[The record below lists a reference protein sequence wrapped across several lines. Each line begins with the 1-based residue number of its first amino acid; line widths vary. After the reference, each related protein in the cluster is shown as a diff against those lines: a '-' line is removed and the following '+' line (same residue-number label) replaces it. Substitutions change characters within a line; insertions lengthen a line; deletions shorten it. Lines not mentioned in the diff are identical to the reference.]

1 MGKRHLIVISVDAL
15 VYEDIADTSELPL
28 FAELIRGGSLTRNII
43 TVYPSLTHTVHASIV
58 AGQPAGVTG
67 IVSNT
72 VFTPGEADMPWYNKL
87 SEIKCETLFDLAHAA
102 GAVTAACHW
111 PVTANAEG
119 RIDYLI
125 PELMDKD
132 LEAAGGDV
140 VKGFMSI
147 GTTEC
152 LKGILEKA
160 IADMGTVLLSA
171 NPQTEEP
178 SPVSAK
184 SASTHPGCDEIEIE
198 CACEIIRR
206 YKPDLLLTHPA
217 FVDAERHRTGLFSPD
232 VRASVKKS
240 EEWIGK
246 LIEATKE
253 AGIYEDTDFVI
264 LSDHGH
270 LPYSKV
276 VRLNKLLADEGL
288 ITLNEEGEVTD
299 WEVYSQSC
307 DLSALIYVKRPL
319 DEELTGRVGGM
330 LEKWAEEGKA
340 GIESVMPAR
349 EAELVYGLKGDFS
362 FVIEAAEGFCFSDEW
377 KGEAIYEN
385 PPEAEGLGH
394 SAHGHRPEKGPQPVM
409 IGFGPDFEP
418 GKVTDGGNVLE
429 YFALFRRILGI

>member
-1 MGKRHLIVISVDAL
+1 MGKRHLVVISVDAL

-28 FAELIRGGSLTRNII
+28 FAELIRGGSLTKNVL

-58 AGQPAGVTG
+58 TGQPAGVTG
-67 IVSNT
+67 IISNT
-72 VFTPGEADMPWYNKL
+72 VFTPGEADMPWYNDL
-87 SEIKCETLFDLAHAA
+87 SQIKCETIFDLAHAA

-125 PELMDKD
+125 PELMDRD
-132 LEAAGGDV
+132 FEEAGGDLV
-140 VKGFMSI
+140 QGFMNI

-152 LKGILEKA
+152 LKDIIEEALA
-160 IADMGTVLLSA
+160 RR
-171 NPQTEEP
+171 QTDKKITP
-178 SPVSAK
+178 
-184 SASTHPGCDEIEIE
+184 STHPECDEIQID

-206 YKPDLLLTHPA
+206 YKPDLLFTHPA
-217 FVDAERHRTGLFSPD
+217 YVDSERHRTGLFSPY
-232 VRASVKKS
+232 VKAAVKKS
-240 EEWIGK
+240 EEWIGR

-288 ITLNEEGEVTD
+288 IRIGEDGEVAD
-299 WEVYSQSC
+299 WEAYSHSC

-319 DEELTGRVGGM
+319 DEELTGRVGE
-330 LEKWAEEGKA
+330 LAECLKEKGDA
-340 GIESVMPAR
+340 GIKEIMTAR

-362 FVIEAAEGFCFSDEW
+362 FVLEAADGFEFSDEW
-377 KGEAIYEN
+377 RGEPVYVN
-385 PPEAEGLGH
+385 VPEAEGLGH
-394 SAHGHRPEKGPQPVM
+394 STHGHRPELGPQPVM

-429 YFALFRRILGI
+429 YFEMFRKILGI